1 MEVLTYAEIVS
12 TFGAAGAVIIIV
24 KMMLDKGGEAARGI
38 SKSIDGTRDEIQQV
52 NQTVRATHELTKD
65 LVQLHKDKQ

>member
-1 MEVLTYAEIVS
+1 MDIAEIIS

-38 SKSIDGTRDEIQQV
+38 SKSIDGTRDEIREV
-52 NQTVRATHELTKD
+52 SQTVRATHELTKD
-65 LVQLHKDKQ
+65 LVDLHKDK